1 MNLIFVFRNFSTKI
15 RIIVCCL
22 EILFVPLHRVI
33 DKFNEYDNR
42 IQH

>member
-1 MNLIFVFRNFSTKI
+1 MNFISIFRNFSTKI
-15 RIIVCCL
+15 RITVCYI

-33 DKFNEYDNR
+33 DKFNEYDSR